1 MSCRATGGCGTSPP
15 VSWADPH
22 LFPGTGWEGTGWN
35 GPKLCQERHRD
46 VPSSRLCPVE
56 VRREALGAL
65 LANIPNKFQR
75 EGRVL
80 EEHLRCR
87 ARKQLLPGLLAAPLC
102 TQGSTQGTRVPG
114 LGGHQ
119 RTVPSQQGHWAPL
132 GDPGHAEQPQDPHAR
147 YPPDP
152 PQSTRLQQGEG
163 ATSSPGKDQ
172 TQAELLPWEFQGE
185 EATGRGMLAPLGL
198 CDVLAM
204 GMRHHR
210 TQKVSLGWRWP
221 LPLPWEKEP
230 LPCCVD
236 RAWMQLDTASRTLLC
251 CEIWLP
257 FSHL

>member
-1 MSCRATGGCGTSPP
+1 MSQALVCALWRCAERLWEPCWPTFPANSSGREGSLRSISNAEPGSSSSLGFQQLPCAHRAAHRGLKCQGWGATRGLSPASRVTG
-15 VSWADPH
+15 PH
-22 LFPGTGWEGTGWN
+22 WEIQDTRSSRRIPTPGTPW
-35 GPKLCQERHRD
+35 HF
-46 VPSSRLCPVE
+46 
-56 VRREALGAL
+56 
-65 LANIPNKFQR
+65 I
-75 EGRVL
+75 
-80 EEHLRCR
+80 
-87 ARKQLLPGLLAAPLC
+87 
-102 TQGSTQGTRVPG
+102 
-114 LGGHQ
+114 
-119 RTVPSQQGHWAPL
+119 
-132 GDPGHAEQPQDPHAR
+132 
-147 YPPDP
+147 PDP

-185 EATGRGMLAPLGL
+185 KATGRGMPAPLGL

>member
-1 MSCRATGGCGTSPP
+1 MSQALVCALWRCAERLWEPCWPT
-15 VSWADPH
+15 
-22 LFPGTGWEGTGWN
+22 FPAN
-35 GPKLCQERHRD
+35 
-46 VPSSRLCPVE
+46 SS
-56 VRREALGAL
+56 G
-65 LANIPNKFQR
+65 R
-75 EGRVL
+75 EGSLRSISDAEPGSSSSLGFGQLPCAHRAAHRGL
-80 EEHLRCR
+80 EC
-87 ARKQLLPGLLAAPLC
+87 
-102 TQGSTQGTRVPG
+102 QGW
-114 LGGHQ
+114 GGHQ

-163 ATSSPGKDQ
+163 ATSSPGKDE

-185 EATGRGMLAPLGL
+185 EATGRGMPAPLGL